1 MKLHADVKLS
11 VKGRER
17 LIDRVV
23 VAGWSLTQAA
33 EAAGVTAPRA
43 SGGTATA
50 ARAATGCTIA
60 SQRRRS
66 LTAPPSARVEAIAA
80 LRRLRMAG
88 AAIAEVLCLAHSTVS
103 GTLTKIRMGKLGL
116 GSEPAQRYER
126 ERPGELIHI
135 DVKKL
140 DASTM
145 RRGHRVTGK
154 RGR

>member
-1 MKLHADVKLS
+1 
-11 VKGRER
+11 
-17 LIDRVV
+17 
-23 VAGWSLTQAA
+23 
-33 EAAGVTAPRA
+33 
-43 SGGTATA
+43 
-50 ARAATGCTIA
+50 
-60 SQRRRS
+60 
-66 LTAPPSARVEAIAA
+66 
-80 LRRLRMAG
+80 MAG

-116 GSEPAQRYER
+116 GSKPAQRYER
-126 ERPGELIHI
+126 ERPGEPIHI